1 MEDQF
6 DLEGFTLRDIRALR
20 MALDTIQING
30 IDANFIGTLQQ
41 KLNSHIQSIET
52 QLTPTETPIP
62 PVPAETN

>member
-6 DLEGFTLRDIRALR
+6 DLEGFTLRDVRALR

-41 KLNSHIQSIET
+41 NLNYQNH
-52 QLTPTETPIP
+52 LF
-62 PVPAETN
+62 VLLV